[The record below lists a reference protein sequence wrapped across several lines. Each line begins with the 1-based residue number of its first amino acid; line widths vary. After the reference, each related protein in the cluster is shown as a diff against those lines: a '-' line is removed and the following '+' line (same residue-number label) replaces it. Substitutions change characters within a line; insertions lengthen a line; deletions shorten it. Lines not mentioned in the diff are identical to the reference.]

1 MNKEDGYLTY
11 LGDGVYATFDGYQIW
26 LKVGHSDRTMTIALE
41 PETYH
46 ALVDYWTGLQ
56 VIRREEQQR
65 LTTAQQSTV
74 DNEG

>member
-26 LKVGHSDRTMTIALE
+26 LKTQYSDRTHVVALE
-41 PETYH
+41 PATQE
-46 ALVDYWTGLQ
+46 ALNNY
-56 VIRREEQQR
+56 IEELKRQ
-65 LTTAQQSTV
+65 LTVASVQKVSVAVV